1 MRQTTN
7 SQVQSKDYE
16 YKMETKPGKK
26 GKDNMQKW
34 ALLFVGANIILF
46 LIFFAWPAI
55 LGFYYSFTEYN
66 GNTATFIGL
75 ANYIELFQDPDFYKA
90 MSRTFIYTLLGVPL
104 IYASSLLVSVLLV
117 SKHTKGKT
125 VAKTIFFFPWLVSPI
140 VVGVLWRWMFGESFG
155 FINYVISVLG
165 GDPLPWSSSGNL
177 AFVVVLFASSWAG
190 TAFNMLIFIGALIS
204 IPKSLYEAADV
215 DGATG
220 WQKFWKITLPS
231 IRSTSFLVILLSTFG
246 LMKEF
251 AMVQSL
257 TNGGPGT
264 DTMFAVQYIY
274 ETGFN
279 QMKVGYASAASMV
292 LFAIL
297 LVFSLIQF
305 KFSKGG
311 RVDE

>member
-1 MRQTTN
+1 MKGYTN
-7 SQVQSKDYE
+7 SPAQSMNLKYSRERKYRKRD
-16 YKMETKPGKK
+16 T
-26 GKDNMQKW
+26 NQKW
-34 ALLFVGANIILF
+34 AFLFVAANLILF
-46 LIFFAWPAI
+46 SIFFAWPAI
-55 LGFYYSFTEYN
+55 LGIYYSFTDYN

-75 ANYIELFQDPDFYKA
+75 ENYINLFQDQSFYKA
-90 MSRTFIYTLLGVPL
+90 MSRTFLYTLIGVPFV
-104 IYASSLLVSVLLV
+104 YCVSLLVSVLLV
-117 SKHTKGKT
+117 SKYTRGKT
-125 VAKTIFFFPWLVSPI
+125 IAKTIFFFPWLVSPI

-155 FINYVISVLG
+155 FINYILQLLG
-165 GDPLPWSSSGNL
+165 GTPLPWSSSGNL
-177 AFVVVLFASSWAG
+177 AFVVILFATAWAG

-220 WQKFWKITLPS
+220 WQKFWHITLPS
-231 IRSTSFLVILLSTFG
+231 IRSTSFLVVLLATFN

-251 AMVQSL
+251 PMVQSL

-264 DTMFAVQYIY
+264 DTTFAVQYIY

-292 LFAIL
+292 LFVIL
-297 LVFSLIQF
+297 LVLSLLQLKI
-305 KFSKGG
+305 SKGG